1 LVDQPLMRSVLADMA
16 HHVEATTA
24 LVMRLCHAFDR
35 APDDPVESAYMRL
48 MTPVV
53 KYWVCKSAPA
63 FLYEAMECLG
73 GNGYVEESIM
83 ARHYREAPVNAIWE
97 GSGNVMCLD
106 VLRVVSRER
115 DAAAAA
121 LAHLAQEGGDLPE
134 VKAALSA
141 VAAALGQPD
150 AEGVARDAVERL
162 ALAAA
167 AVALKAV
174 HPGHAALFAQTRLA
188 QRRGLMYGAVDLT
201 PGDIQGLLARA
212 LP

>member
-1 LVDQPLMRSVLADMA
+1 
-16 HHVEATTA
+16 
-24 LVMRLCHAFDR
+24 
-35 APDDPVESAYMRL
+35 
-48 MTPVV
+48 VV

-63 FLYEAMECLG
+63 FLHEAMECLG
-73 GNGYVEESIM
+73 GNGYVEEGIL

-115 DAAAAA
+115 DAAAAV
-121 LAHLAQEGGDLPE
+121 LAHLAQEGGDLPG

-141 VAAALGQPD
+141 TAAALGQPD
-150 AEGVARDAVERL
+150 AEGAARNAVESL
-162 ALAAA
+162 AVAAA

-174 HPGHAALFAQTRLA
+174 HLGHAALFAQTRLA

-201 PGDIQGLLARA
+201 PGEIQGLLARA